1 MANKKGFFSQ
11 FRFVYRHSPLVLKVV
26 LLATIV
32 LSIAALT
39 TLRIGIIQANNEKDA
54 YRAQAA
60 QMEQQNAK
68 LEKSIGQQGTV
79 QGAEDAAMGELG
91 LVYPDTVFFDV
102 EENQD

>member
-1 MANKKGFFSQ
+1 MANSRNFFS
-11 FRFVYRHSPLVLKVV
+11 RFKIVIRQSPLVLKVV

-32 LSIAALT
+32 LSIVALT
-39 TLRIGIIQANNEKDA
+39 TLRIGIAQANKEKDA

-60 QMEQQNAK
+60 QMEQQNEK
-68 LEKSIGQQGTV
+68 LEQNISQQGTV
-79 QGAEDAAMGELG
+79 QGAENAAMGELG